1 MCHISRTMSIEFLV
15 IPWSISSKS
24 KTKLQSIVS
33 DLVTLVQLDL
43 DLSTSD
49 RFSILEHC
57 ITVPKHQY
65 LVSDLITDV

>member
-1 MCHISRTMSIEFLV
+1 MNSWSYPGPQFLV

-57 ITVPKHQY
+57 ITVPKHQS